1 MREGERDLVP
11 FSATAKVQRARGS
24 SKKDRISMRKRERE
38 RERERF
44 DTERERDLLTTFLV
58 YKVAPKVFVS
68 HMIRIQLSVSVTR
81 LDD

>member
-44 DTERERDLLTTFLV
+44 DTEREREI
-58 YKVAPKVFVS
+58 YSPHS
-68 HMIRIQLSVSVTR
+68 
-81 LDD
+81 